1 MDEMIKVTAGEG
13 RFQINAR
20 ALRCGADWCV
30 NVCGGETPHVGAVAL
45 GQYEPT
51 RDSATV
57 STVTVHTHRD
67 DVVASHYAKAVAA
80 TCRCTVT
87 VTAGIHVDNAG
98 ADELAELNNVCEA
111 CLTKLLLAMEEET

>member
-30 NVCGGETPHVGAVAL
+30 TVCGGEMPHVGAVAL
-45 GQYEPT
+45 GQYEPA

-57 STVTVHTHRD
+57 STVTVYSHRD
-67 DVVASHYAKAVAA
+67 DSVAAHFAKAIASA
-80 TCRCTVT
+80 NRCTVT

-98 ADELAELNNVCEA
+98 PDELAELNNVCED
-111 CLTKLLLAMEEET
+111 CLAKLLRSMEENT